1 MRKWNEIVR
10 KDINNVVLK
19 KRGGREMKK
28 IKQLNTNISQKMIKQ
43 SNYLV
48 KASVKKKDYGWRNTD
63 IRKIHQNDSK
73 FLNTNSK
80 YKEGME

>member
-28 IKQLNTNISQKMIKQ
+28 IK
-43 SNYLV
+43 
-48 KASVKKKDYGWRNTD
+48 
-63 IRKIHQNDSK
+63 
-73 FLNTNSK
+73 
-80 YKEGME
+80 

>member
-1 MRKWNEIVR
+1 
-10 KDINNVVLK
+10 
-19 KRGGREMKK
+19 
-28 IKQLNTNISQKMIKQ
+28 MIKQ